1 MQPACDTWR
10 SADQRSISAV
20 VRPVAS
26 CPLVAR
32 RCCRMPCDGRQPVG
46 DALQLHRCLHVLP
59 AIGLPLRAGCCRR
72 HSADNGW
79 AAAGDPFSFRGSCR
93 LWARSQWTKAIDG
106 DAAAHERKS
115 PHGVNLC
122 GLSKGGQSMRIAAIA
137 IRSTESF
144 PARRSACR
152 QTLQCT
158 ALQNHQT

>member
-1 MQPACDTWR
+1 MSSSIPPSDYACALAAAVATLLMTAGQPQETR
-10 SADQRSISAV
+10 SASG
-20 VRPVAS
+20 
-26 CPLVAR
+26 
-32 RCCRMPCDGRQPVG
+32 DGDV
-46 DALQLHRCLHVLP
+46 
-59 AIGLPLRAGCCRR
+59 
-72 HSADNGW
+72 
-79 AAAGDPFSFRGSCR
+79 

-144 PARRSACR
+144 PALRSACR